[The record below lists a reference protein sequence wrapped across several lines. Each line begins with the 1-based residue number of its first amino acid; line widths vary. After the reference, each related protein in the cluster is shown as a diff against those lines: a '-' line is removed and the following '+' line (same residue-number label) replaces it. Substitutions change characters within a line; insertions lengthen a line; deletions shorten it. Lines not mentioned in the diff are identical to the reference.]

1 MNSVNIVGNLTR
13 DPETRTTANGIS
25 HCSFTVA
32 VNRRV
37 KNADGTRSA
46 DYINVSCWRQLA
58 DLCAQYLA
66 KGRKVAVT
74 GSLQTRDYTAQD
86 GSKRYVTEVLADSV
100 DFLSSASASDS
111 ARSAAASAPAAPQE
125 MAPVD
130 DEDLPFGGGVIY
142 AARYD

>member
-46 DYINVSCWRQLA
+46 DYINVVAWRQLA

-66 KGRKVAVT
+66 KGRKVGVT

-86 GSKRYVTEVLADSV
+86 GSKRYVTEVLADSA
-100 DFLSSASASDS
+100 DFLSSANEGRQA
-111 ARSAAASAPAAPQE
+111 APAAAP
-125 MAPVD
+125 APVNTAMTEVD
-130 DEDLPFGGGVIY
+130 DNDLPF
-142 AARYD
+142 